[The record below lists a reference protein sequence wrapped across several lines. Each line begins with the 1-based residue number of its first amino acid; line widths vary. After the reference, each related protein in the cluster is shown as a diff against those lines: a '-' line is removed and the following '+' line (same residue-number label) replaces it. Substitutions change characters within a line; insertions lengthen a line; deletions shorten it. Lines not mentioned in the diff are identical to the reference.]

1 MLIFVRLLPEAVT
14 QGELRRFVERAI
26 HSPWR
31 SLFFS
36 RSKIR
41 MAEIRK
47 LVNRATGSVEYH
59 GLVDIEPARG
69 AVTAIRRLNL
79 TPLKGK
85 TVEVRK
91 YYKRSALRDRRER
104 SAPEEVSENRRK
116 RDRRRPN
123 LVAESVTISGPLRAG
138 RLQASQVSPQIL
150 RIVE

>member
-1 MLIFVRLLPEAVT
+1 MLIFIRLLPESVT
-14 QGELRRFVERAI
+14 QGELRRFVEKAI

-31 SLFFS
+31 NLFLA

-59 GLVDIEPARG
+59 GLVDIEPAKG
-69 AVTAIRRLNL
+69 AVTAIRKLHL

-91 YYKRSALRDRRER
+91 YYKRSPLRDRRNAAIKMKR
-104 SAPEEVSENRRK
+104 YSRIGVNGIDGGRIWWPNR
-116 RDRRRPN
+116 
-123 LVAESVTISGPLRAG
+123 
-138 RLQASQVSPQIL
+138 
-150 RIVE
+150 

>member
-1 MLIFVRLLPEAVT
+1 MLIFIRLLPESVT
-14 QGELRRFVERAI
+14 QGELRRFVEKAI

-31 SLFFS
+31 SLFFA

-59 GLVDIEPARG
+59 GLVDVEPAKG
-69 AVTAIRRLNL
+69 AVTAIRKLHL

-91 YYKRSALRDRRER
+91 YYKRSPLRDRREQGN
-104 SAPEEVSENRRK
+104 EEVSENRRK

-138 RLQASQVSPQIL
+138 RLQASQVSPEIL
-150 RIVE
+150 RIIE

>member
-1 MLIFVRLLPEAVT
+1 MLIFIRLLPESVT
-14 QGELRRFVERAI
+14 QGELRRFVEKAI

-31 SLFFS
+31 NLFLA

-59 GLVDIEPARG
+59 GLVDIEPAKG
-69 AVTAIRRLNL
+69 AVTAIRKLHL

-91 YYKRSALRDRRER
+91 YYKRSPLRDRRER
-104 SAPEEVSENRRK
+104 GNKNEAVFENRRK
-116 RDRRRPN
+116 RDRRRQN

-138 RLQASQVSPQIL
+138 RLKAS
-150 RIVE
+150 

>member
-1 MLIFVRLLPEAVT
+1 
-14 QGELRRFVERAI
+14 
-26 HSPWR
+26 
-31 SLFFS
+31 
-36 RSKIR
+36 

-59 GLVDIEPARG
+59 GVVDIEPAKG
-69 AVTAIRRLNL
+69 AVRAIRKLNL

-91 YYKRSALRDRRER
+91 YYKRSPLRDRREGGSQEAT
-104 SAPEEVSENRRK
+104 SANRRK

-123 LVAESVTISGPLRAG
+123 LAEESVTISGPLRAG
-138 RLQASQVSPQIL
+138 RLKASQVYPEIL

>member
-1 MLIFVRLLPEAVT
+1 MLIFIRLLPESVT
-14 QGELRRFVERAI
+14 QGELRRFVEKAI
-26 HSPWR
+26 RSPWR
-31 SLFFS
+31 RLPFS
-36 RSKIR
+36 RNKIQ

-59 GLVDIEPARG
+59 GLVDVEPAKG
-69 AVTAIRRLNL
+69 AVKAIRKLNL

-91 YYKRSALRDRRER
+91 YYKRSPLRDRREGGAAEGT
-104 SAPEEVSENRRK
+104 SANRPR

-138 RLQASQVSPQIL
+138 RLKASRVSPEIL